1 MAKVLTDRRCV
12 ELEELVS
19 FISFFNTLYY
29 REAPQSKLLIKE
41 FEALSKTN
49 SKMSVQVQ
57 QCTLTD
63 EHLEPIVCV
72 YPAKAKKGE
81 A

>member
-1 MAKVLTDRRCV
+1 LQNKYGRTSSCLEATLAKVLTDRRCV

-49 SKMSVQVQ
+49 NKMSV
-57 QCTLTD
+57 
-63 EHLEPIVCV
+63 
-72 YPAKAKKGE
+72 
-81 A
+81 